1 MTIKI
6 ILKSLLIL
14 VSTTTFSQNNRST
27 LFVGTY
33 TNSCDSKGIY
43 VFDFDTQTADFVL
56 KNSTDKVINPS
67 YLSLSEDKKFVYS
80 VNENG
85 AESHVSVFG
94 FDATTNTI
102 HFINQQNSKG
112 ADPCYIIDDQKNVLV
127 ANYSG
132 GTISV
137 FKKNPDGSLT
147 DAKQVIQLFGKSINP
162 KRQEKSHAHMIQF
175 SPDKEY
181 VLVTDLGVDKVYI
194 YKYNPNSS
202 NKMLVFREFIKVKE
216 GSGPRH
222 FTFSKNGNYLYLLQ
236 ELNAGLTVFKFENGR
251 LNKIQETKLVNP
263 DFTGQNGA
271 AAIQIS
277 PDGNF
282 LYATNRG
289 SVDEIVC
296 FEIAENGLLHYKFS
310 KSTLG
315 KTPRNFAIDPDGNF
329 LLVGNQNSDYI
340 TIFRINKANGELLET
355 GKKIEVCAPVCLVF
369 TKM

>member
-33 TNSCDSKGIY
+33 TNTCDSKGIY

-85 AESHVSVFG
+85 AESHVSAFG

-236 ELNAGLTVFKFENGR
+236 ELNAGLTVFNFENGR

-296 FEIAENGLLHYKFS
+296 FEIAENGLLRYKFS